1 MKKRG
6 HWIAAVFIFSTFCGL
21 FSQKALAANVP
32 ESYDIGEGSFRYADM
47 SDTDWGKPGSNPALL
62 TGTQAAEKGVPP
74 GYTGNVYTTTASG
87 GGYTGINVD
96 LTDAHILVS
105 EIEAM
110 TIRVFVSSEAGDTS
124 SYPEVR
130 IPTDTSGQKWIV
142 RYPLGTAHTGQWVD
156 ITLKRDRTGFN
167 EDYSFADLAD
177 ENGYLHIFGLCVR
190 TAASN
195 TIYIDGITIERR
207 AKDTTPPVIDYK
219 GDMSLTFSA
228 GVTPNITA
236 TAFDEYDNMD
246 IDVQYIWSQG
256 ALAEDGTLNQG
267 AHTCTLVAI
276 DSSGNRAE
284 MQISVTV
291 LERDS
296 VPPIIRYSLSEI
308 HTTIGA
314 IPQIHPAAYDEF
326 EGANVEVVYD
336 WSEGA
341 FDRRG
346 RLVEGVHTC
355 TLRASDRTG
364 NEASFVV
371 TFIVSKEEE
380 TLEDMVD
387 ESLEKQD
394 PTTTETSS
402 NKPES
407 NSSMAESSSA
417 TTTASSGGE
426 GQSGNSAGTAESESF
441 SPTTGNKAY
450 IFMSLVLSCIA
461 VCGLTLSFKLRRN
474 KS

>member
-1 MKKRG
+1 VQ
-6 HWIAAVFIFSTFCGL
+6 ATEN
-21 FSQKALAANVP
+21 NVP
-32 ESYDIGEGSFRYADM
+32 
-47 SDTDWGKPGSNPALL
+47 T
-62 TGTQAAEKGVPP
+62 
-74 GYTGNVYTTTASG
+74 GYTGNVYTTTAFG
-87 GGYTGINVD
+87 EGYTGINID

-110 TIRVFVSSEAGDTS
+110 IIRVFVSSEAGDTS

-142 RYPLGTAHTGQWVD
+142 RYPLGTTHTGQWVD

-177 ENGYLHIFGLCVR
+177 ENGYLRIFGLCVR
-190 TAASN
+190 TATSN

-207 AKDTTPPVIDYK
+207 VKDTNPPVIDYK

-228 GVTPNITA
+228 GITPNITA
-236 TAFDEYDNMD
+236 TAFDEYDNVD
-246 IDVQYIWSQG
+246 VEVQYIWSQG
-256 ALAEDGTLNQG
+256 ALAIDGTLNQG
-267 AHTCTLVAI
+267 THTCTLVAI

-284 MQISVTV
+284 LRISVTV
-291 LERDS
+291 QERDTI
-296 VPPIIRYSLSEI
+296 PPIIRYSLSEI
-308 HTTIGA
+308 HTIVES
-314 IPQIHPAAYDEF
+314 IPQIHPTAYDEF
-326 EGANVEVVYD
+326 EGTNVEVVYD

-346 RLVEGVHTC
+346 RLVEGIHTC

-387 ESLEKQD
+387 ESLEEQS
-394 PTTTETSS
+394 PTTTETNSS

-407 NSSMAESSSA
+407 NSSEAESSSA
-417 TTTASSGGE
+417 TITTSLGGE
-426 GQSGNSAGTAESESF
+426 GQSVNSTGTSESEAF
-441 SPTTGNKAY
+441 SPTTGNRAY
-450 IFMSLVLSCIA
+450 TFMSLILACVA
-461 VCGLTLSFKLRRN
+461 VCGLMLSFKLRRN
-474 KS
+474 KSSSR